1 MALQLSLKLGRD
13 PGWFR
18 SLSRED
24 QSAVLASERLQ
35 SKRPKE
41 SPSPAKLPPSIQSA
55 LDKRRDQMKGK
66 K

>member
-1 MALQLSLKLGRD
+1 MALRISLKYGRG

-24 QSAVLASERLQ
+24 QAAVLASERLQ
-35 SKRPKE
+35 SKRSE
-41 SPSPAKLPPSIQSA
+41 GSASPAKLPPSIQSA
-55 LDKRRDQMKGK
+55 LDKRRDQMSGK